1 MTDETQN
8 PADEAPATVPAA
20 ETGYVLTRRDRTAIH
35 FIDWA
40 VKFGTPEFQERYR
53 PVTDELFTHVFID
66 PTAKPAFVPPAFASV
81 EQLNDDSDPLEI
93 IRSHL
98 GVVIDDR
105 KERDRARVELQVHYE
120 ESERHLAD
128 VRERAAD
135 LQERLTE
142 TTGRLEAADARIV
155 ELGEQLEAEVS
166 GLHSSHAAELAT
178 TLAGH
183 EASISALT
191 DDRDRALAELVAD
204 RDAAVAALT
213 AERDAEVARLEAQL
227 AGDTAAQ
234 RAEHE
239 QQIEALRAEH
249 TQSVEALGVANTQAG
264 DEVRAEHHVA
274 LTALEAA
281 HAAALAALNAQLAS
295 AAASA
300 ETTAQQLKVARLE
313 AGSLTAQ
320 RDRAIAEG
328 SEWRNRLYQT
338 VAALASTADVGDWT
352 DDNDPDVRLIG
363 FIEETQL
370 GLASELEIARATL
383 DEIEEVATAQLVDE
397 AETGDYAIGANDAAV
412 LVLNSLYG
420 TDDEE
425 ADGSGLAA
433 AGGAATVAGSTGD
446 DTDDSSL
453 AEAEEA
459 DAEFEAQLRDEVDI
473 PFEEAA
479 EREAGQEPHP
489 HDDAAIGHTAVIE
502 HTIVRDETPEIDDVD
517 KLGSLFSDDDTEF
530 GAPGDRQHRRAS

>member
-8 PADEAPATVPAA
+8 TADEAPARVPAA

-40 VKFGTPEFQERYR
+40 VRFGTPEFQERYR
-53 PVTDELFTHVFID
+53 PVTDELFTHVYID
-66 PTAKPAFVPPAFASV
+66 PTAKPAFVPPALASIQSLD
-81 EQLNDDSDPLEI
+81 EASDPLEI
-93 IRSHL
+93 VRSHL
-98 GVVIDDR
+98 AAVIDDR

-120 ESERHLAD
+120 ESERNLAEL
-128 VRERAAD
+128 RERAAD
-135 LQERLTE
+135 LQQNLTE

-155 ELGEQLEAEVS
+155 ALGEQLEAEVS
-166 GLHSSHAAELAT
+166 GLHSSHAAELAGA
-178 TLAGH
+178 LAGH
-183 EASISALT
+183 EASIASLT
-191 DDRDRALAELVAD
+191 EERDRALAELAAD

-213 AERDAEVARLEAQL
+213 EERDSEVARLEAQL

-249 TQSVEALGVANTQAG
+249 DQSVEALGMANTQAG
-264 DEVRAEHHVA
+264 DEVRAEHHLA

-281 HAAALAALNAQLAS
+281 HAAAVTALNAQLAAS
-295 AAASA
+295 AATA
-300 ETTAQQLKVARLE
+300 EATTQQLRDARLE

-328 SEWRNRLYQT
+328 SEWRNRLQQT
-338 VAALASTADVGDWT
+338 VAALATTLDVGEWT
-352 DDNDPDVRLIG
+352 NDNAPDARLVD
-363 FIEETQL
+363 FISESQL
-370 GLASELEIARATL
+370 ALASELELARATI

-397 AETGDYAIGANDAAV
+397 SETGDYAIGANDAAV

-420 TDDEE
+420 TDDAEVG
-425 ADGSGLAA
+425 DGDDD
-433 AGGAATVAGSTGD
+433 AGDGAVAGVADASPD
-446 DTDDSSL
+446 DDSAQL
-453 AEAEEA
+453 AEIEEA
-459 DAEFEAQLRDEVDI
+459 DAEFAAELRDEVDV

-479 EREAGQEPHP
+479 EREAEREPHP
-489 HDDAAIGHTAVIE
+489 HHDAAIGHTAVIE

-517 KLGSLFSDDDTEF
+517 KLGSLFSDEEPEANSR
-530 GAPGDRQHRRAS
+530 GGREHRRAS